1 MTSSRASIDT
11 VVRLVT
17 SRFHLFVSHGIDMF
31 DNYDE
36 DTNLLELPCFKRATE
51 ITYHLR
57 QHGDPAGAGRRRQAN
72 VCTADEASLIGDC
85 HHRWRGRV
93 RISARSCRRAVLAC
107 RSSSLSASTPAWES
121 SPSTPAH
128 SWPYSSCLS
137 MICNGWKWMQPISQR
152 CKWRIASSLNWRTRP
167 CHSRCRRWRSSAR
180 KAAALRRSSWS
191 GKPDASRSAYS
202 SSIDTS
208 SKHFSRILELFSST
222 CTDVPQIKF
231 PIKPV
236 CVSHLFILYADDFNY
251 INLVRLL
258 LACSC
263 RLIKSEMRINI
274 WI

>member
-1 MTSSRASIDT
+1 MTSSRASIDA

-93 RISARSCRRAVLAC
+93 RISTRSCRRAVLAC

-137 MICNGWKWMQPISQR
+137 MIWSAMAGSGCSQSH
-152 CKWRIASSLNWRTRP
+152 KDASEGLLRHWIEGLGHVTLDAGDGGVLLGRLLPWGGQADRGNRMPPEVHIRHQSTLL
-167 CHSRCRRWRSSAR
+167 RSI
-180 KAAALRRSSWS
+180 LVGSWS
-191 GKPDASRSAYS
+191 
-202 SSIDTS
+202 
-208 SKHFSRILELFSST
+208 FSRVPALMFHRSNFLLNQYVSLIFLYYMPMILIIST
-222 CTDVPQIKF
+222 
-231 PIKPV
+231 
-236 CVSHLFILYADDFNY
+236 
-251 INLVRLL
+251 
-258 LACSC
+258 
-263 RLIKSEMRINI
+263 
-274 WI
+274 